1 MNSEEEDKVK
11 ETLKLSRKPITDQG
25 GGKRVVTVIKVYL
38 GWYYLNTIQSKE
50 GVFTLKKRRNLMVYT
65 ILAFF
70 IMSFVCTAPVT
81 APALGE
87 NTQTL
92 IFKDVTAD
100 NPNAVYIKYIV
111 ARGLITGF
119 PDGS

>member
-1 MNSEEEDKVK
+1 LNSEEEDKVK

-50 GVFTLKKRRNLMVYT
+50 GVFTLRKRRNLMVY
-65 ILAFF
+65 IVLAFF
-70 IMSFVCTAPVT
+70 ILSFMGTVPVT

-87 NTQTL
+87 NTRTL
-92 IFKDVTAD
+92 IMF
-100 NPNAVYIKYIV
+100 NI
-111 ARGLITGF
+111 
-119 PDGS
+119 